1 MSYGFMIEMHDLIQ
15 EMDREI
21 IHQESIKDPKR
32 WSQSWKHDECL
43 MHVLKYNRV
52 NGMCNYVY
60 LILLIS
66 FLNVASMVAFVNYY
80 SFFFVFQGTNVVEGI
95 ILDFHKVNENLNLSS
110 NSLARMTKLRL
121 LRINETDQF
130 KVWFLM
136 VPCHCL
142 IN

>member
-80 SFFFVFQGTNVVEGI
+80 SFFFVFQGTNVVENVRERKKEKKKKNRYQKGI
-95 ILDFHKVNENLNLSS
+95 VLSYDWDES
-110 NSLARMTKLRL
+110 
-121 LRINETDQF
+121 
-130 KVWFLM
+130 
-136 VPCHCL
+136 CHVTVCL
-142 IN
+142 